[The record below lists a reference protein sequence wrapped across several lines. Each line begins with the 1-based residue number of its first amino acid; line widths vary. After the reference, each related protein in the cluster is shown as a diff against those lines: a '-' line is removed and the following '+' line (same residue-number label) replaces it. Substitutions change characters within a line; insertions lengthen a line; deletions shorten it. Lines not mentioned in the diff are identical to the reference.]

1 MKKAHYNIE
10 IIITSNMISSVGSWI
25 SRIAT
30 MTLALQIY
38 GTAMATSMVSAANI
52 IPYIIFSP
60 LAGKVADRG
69 DKKKILIV
77 GNLLNALLSFSIPLF
92 KEKMIFA
99 VFAISSITAFT
110 SVCNNSI
117 IPFLVHP
124 KEINHLNSINSSMSS
139 AVMVFG
145 PSLSGILI
153 AFLKIDICFIIDA
166 ISFLFASLLLNGLQY
181 MDETQHTDNSINKN
195 EISFL
200 STLKYIKTVPQLY
213 SVILTIAAIGLAGGM
228 LNSLLII
235 YVYNYMN
242 VGSAEYGIL
251 LSFKGF
257 SMLLASVLIYKIG
270 EKIPSEQLFCY
281 SLVGL
286 GIALIAFPL
295 NTSFKIGLIIQSI
308 NGICNAGYSIA
319 RVSLIQLT
327 ATRERIGRVFSVN
340 SMLSNILS
348 VTSLGIFGTMADY
361 IGVRSVLLIGGFI
374 VLMVAIFSTIHIK
387 KFGIKV

>member
-1 MKKAHYNIE
+1 M
-10 IIITSNMISSVGSWI
+10 
-25 SRIAT
+25 
-30 MTLALQIY
+30 
-38 GTAMATSMVSAANI
+38 
-52 IPYIIFSP
+52 
-60 LAGKVADRG
+60 
-69 DKKKILIV
+69 
-77 GNLLNALLSFSIPLF
+77 
-92 KEKMIFA
+92 
-99 VFAISSITAFT
+99 
-110 SVCNNSI
+110 
-117 IPFLVHP
+117 
-124 KEINHLNSINSSMSS
+124 
-139 AVMVFG
+139 
-145 PSLSGILI
+145 
-153 AFLKIDICFIIDA
+153 
-166 ISFLFASLLLNGLQY
+166 FASLLLNGLQY